1 MVDIEGAALSALVN
15 FCYSGKIQIRDVNS
29 LSILRAACM
38 LQVDEI
44 KEACCEFLKK
54 HLRPSNCVEIRELA
68 DGHSCQELVRC
79 ADEYILK
86 NFQDIIG
93 TEGFHYLSINRLVQL
108 LSNHEVFTAIL
119 HWVEFD
125 LPSRKQSLPKLLEH
139 VRLPLCRPEFL
150 VDAPCRPSK
159 VGGEREVERLNPDD
173 ADPAWQYVAPL
184 NQLRYIIGV
193 AVVDSFIY
201 AVCARSQ
208 MDQSIGSIDRYNP
221 ATDQWMSNVVA
232 PCPTSRVFPAVAALD
247 DHLYVIGGCVNIVER
262 FDVRRNE
269 WISVARMG
277 SSRTS
282 LSVSVLDGCLYAT
295 GGWDNG
301 IQNTV
306 ERFDQRVG
314 KWENVCPMLT
324 PRYRHASAAL
334 HGKLYAVSGAN
345 KCSMDLSSAEKY
357 DSRSNKWTSMA
368 GMSRE
373 PDGFR
378 LAAVNGKLYAIGG
391 SGHSSVEVFDFKT
404 NQWEHHSEMNCE
416 HVCHGVAVLQKP

>member
-1 MVDIEGAALSALVN
+1 QNRSRHVWLHVQGLLGRDFSLRRQQSQTHDRFLATKIAALRDDGRFCDVTLRAEGFRISAHRVILAAYSDYFRAMFTSEMIESRQPEVKLVDIDGAALNALIH

-54 HLRPSNCVEIRELA
+54 HLLPSNCVEIRELA

-86 NFQDIIG
+86 NFQVCMLVG
-93 TEGFHYLSINRLVQL
+93 LS
-108 LSNHEVFTAIL
+108 
-119 HWVEFD
+119 
-125 LPSRKQSLPKLLEH
+125 
-139 VRLPLCRPEFL
+139 VRNLY
-150 VDAPCRPSK
+150 DN
-159 VGGEREVERLNPDD
+159 VGGAGDERKVERLNPDD
-173 ADPAWQYVAPL
+173 PDPAWQYVAPL

-201 AVCARSQ
+201 AVCARGQ
-208 MDQSIGSIDRYNP
+208 MDRAIGGIDRYNP
-221 ATDQWMSNVVA
+221 ATDQWMSNVVD
-232 PCPTSRVFPAVAALD
+232 PCPTGRAFPAVAALD
-247 DHLYVIGGCVNIVER
+247 DHLTFNDFLDVSAALMFGEMSGYLWRVWVQLELAFVIGGCVNIVER

-306 ERFDQRVG
+306 E
-314 KWENVCPMLT
+314 
-324 PRYRHASAAL
+324 
-334 HGKLYAVSGAN
+334 
-345 KCSMDLSSAEKY
+345 
-357 DSRSNKWTSMA
+357 
-368 GMSRE
+368 
-373 PDGFR
+373 
-378 LAAVNGKLYAIGG
+378 
-391 SGHSSVEVFDFKT
+391 
-404 NQWEHHSEMNCE
+404 
-416 HVCHGVAVLQKP
+416 